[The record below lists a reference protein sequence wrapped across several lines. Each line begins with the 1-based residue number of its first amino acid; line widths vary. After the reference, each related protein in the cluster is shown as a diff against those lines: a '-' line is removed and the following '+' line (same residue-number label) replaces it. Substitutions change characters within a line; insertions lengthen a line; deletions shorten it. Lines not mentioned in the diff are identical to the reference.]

1 MTYQDFNHHIS
12 YSKSNESYGSN
23 SSNESYKN
31 NSYSR
36 NKNDSQEDSSENSDN
51 TYENTYGESK
61 GSGGV
66 QIEEVEERAEIK
78 PLQMDKLNANED
90 RLVNN
95 VFHVYHVRALVCGSS
110 GSGKTTFILNYL
122 FQNLDSYGLVIYC
135 APTETLE
142 SGMIK
147 SIVKNGKA
155 VSQMFGLHSS
165 NQNLR
170 GQNGE
175 TLNGEFDLNKY
186 FFPLDIR
193 KDELPTIT
201 QLQAIQKKCSIN
213 RETGKPKRIAL
224 ILDDFINVLTT
235 KENQK
240 QINAYLTQSSR
251 ASCDIFLLVQTYNHI
266 SPSIATNVNV
276 LILFLKYM
284 SKDSYNTCLRRSF
297 TGSLSKD
304 FQELIFNELKHA
316 SYFTNDEH
324 KKNDLNH
331 QPFIFINDQPYD
343 RSIIFNNKYIYE
355 N

>member
-1 MTYQDFNHHIS
+1 MTYQDFNHHIC
-12 YSKSNESYGSN
+12 YSTSNGFSKNTSSNKYKKN
-23 SSNESYKN
+23 SSDNDSDESN
-31 NSYSR
+31 NS
-36 NKNDSQEDSSENSDN
+36 EN
-51 TYENTYGESK
+51 ENTYNDTSK

-165 NQNLR
+165 NQNIR

-175 TLNGEFDLNKY
+175 IDLNKY